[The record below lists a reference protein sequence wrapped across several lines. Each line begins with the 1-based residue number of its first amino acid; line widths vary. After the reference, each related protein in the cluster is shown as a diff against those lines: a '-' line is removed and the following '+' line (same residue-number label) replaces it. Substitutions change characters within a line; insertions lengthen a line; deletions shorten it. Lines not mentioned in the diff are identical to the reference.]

1 MVDLSDRLSQIKRM
15 VDAGQYFTINRARQY
30 GKTTILQA
38 LDAFLK
44 TDYVVINIDFQL
56 LSASKFRNE
65 NAFSIAFAKLEENR
79 EELELPEERTDL
91 IIDYHGERFIVEIK
105 LWHGTARHLQG
116 EKQLSRYLSHYR
128 LKQGNLLTFNFN
140 RSKEI
145 GVREVSFEDKVLI
158 EATV

>member
-65 NAFSIAFAKLEENR
+65 NAFSIAFAKKFLKTAESNKALDTSVLSQLKTAKSWSFRNFLDERVAGGEDFPGKSSAWTSDGFLAAVRILIAEPNTLFDSLIHR
-79 EELELPEERTDL
+79 LVDYPELDR
-91 IIDYHGERFIVEIK
+91 K
-105 LWHGTARHLQG
+105 
-116 EKQLSRYLSHYR
+116 
-128 LKQGNLLTFNFN
+128 N
-140 RSKEI
+140 
-145 GVREVSFEDKVLI
+145 
-158 EATV
+158 

>member
-65 NAFSIAFAKLEENR
+65 NAFSIAFAKKFLKTAESNKALDTSVLSQLKTALEENR
-79 EELELPEERTDL
+79 EELELPEFSGRK
-91 IIDYHGERFIVEIK
+91 GCRRRRFP
-105 LWHGTARHLQG
+105 WQ
-116 EKQLSRYLSHYR
+116 KQR
-128 LKQGNLLTFNFN
+128 L
-140 RSKEI
+140 
-145 GVREVSFEDKVLI
+145 D
-158 EATV
+158 